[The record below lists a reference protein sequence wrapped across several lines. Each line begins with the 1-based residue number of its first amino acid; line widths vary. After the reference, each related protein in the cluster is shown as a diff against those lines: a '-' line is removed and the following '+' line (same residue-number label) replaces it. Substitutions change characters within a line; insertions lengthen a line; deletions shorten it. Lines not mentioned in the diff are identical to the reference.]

1 MLEGAR
7 LRDAQA
13 AGVTE
18 CPKGANPE
26 RVCTGECPCAA
37 GAGTCTD
44 RGRTSYPAR
53 INADGVVTE
62 LEGFGAAGSTYDI
75 STDGSVIIGSLGCE
89 VHRPAP
95 PPYVAHT
102 AGPVVQTLKSC
113 TGPVYPAHYL
123 QPGLSSRA
131 SITIRY
137 RFGAQR
143 RLSCHEQ
150 SIVMAHY
157 RSRVGESDLRGR
169 PVYRWTPSRSR
180 RRRRVV
186 TSGERHVP
194 LNPPATWSR

>member
-89 VHRPAP
+89 DPPTCTSSICRP
-95 PPYVAHT
+95 
-102 AGPVVQTLKSC
+102 
-113 TGPVYPAHYL
+113 
-123 QPGLSSRA
+123 
-131 SITIRY
+131 
-137 RFGAQR
+137 
-143 RLSCHEQ
+143 
-150 SIVMAHY
+150 
-157 RSRVGESDLRGR
+157 
-169 PVYRWTPSRSR
+169 YRWTGSADPEVMYRSGIPR
-180 RRRRVV
+180 ALSATGTIVAGEYYDTIPV
-186 TSGERHVP
+186 WSATSSFVPRAINRHGALP
-194 LNPPATWSR
+194 LSSG